1 LLLFHPVIAARSC
14 EECAKWWFDDD
25 PANGKWTTKIINR
38 GGRDFE
44 RPKDPKTKQPMTP
57 CGQCPKR
64 SPEEAGR
71 LELSEKNQQAYQCYR
86 RFRALKGANITPA
99 MKRDE
104 VFGQNMELIDTIVR
118 AHEAAIATGGGALAA
133 MGTGLAGG
141 GGSTGAAKTEV
152 TKVGR

>member
-1 LLLFHPVIAARSC
+1 MIAARSC

-71 LELSEKNQQAYQCYR
+71 FELSEKNQQAYQCYR

-118 AHEAAIATGGGALAA
+118 AHEATVAAGGA
-133 MGTGLAGG
+133 GVLAGVS
-141 GGSTGAAKTEV
+141 GGSMGAAKTEV

>member
-1 LLLFHPVIAARSC
+1 MLLFHPVIAARSC

-64 SPEEAGR
+64 SPEEAER
-71 LELSEKNQQAYQCYR
+71 FELSEKNQQAYQCFR

-118 AHEAAIATGGGALAA
+118 AHEAAMTVGGAG
-133 MGTGLAGG
+133 MLAGVG
-141 GGSTGAAKTEV
+141 GSMGSTGAAKTEV